1 MNVIFFDPTFVSDK
15 NLAKL
20 GTVLKI
26 SDVYCLMPMIKDD
39 YKIYRTFR
47 SKVKVWR
54 KTGETLDSATRRAV
68 YALSNM
74 VSSSRIVDGIFLG
87 KEVFNRYENSKYDA
101 FVENIELDDPNIL
114 ILRPDE
120 YLSDERCDTVFF
132 DYFFNILRKYDS
144 NNQYR
149 ERIARRVLSPFL
161 SLRDNSICE
170 LAQTIKKSD
179 VGKSTKFNA
188 QLILFLLESFNCTT
202 SQELRSLLLLT
213 PAESKR
219 LEVIEIIEN
228 ERRWEEEMARFY
240 ADREEARA
248 EAEAERQDYRSEM
261 EDIINNGGDWIL
273 DR

>member
-1 MNVIFFDPTFVSDK
+1 
-15 NLAKL
+15 
-20 GTVLKI
+20 
-26 SDVYCLMPMIKDD
+26 
-39 YKIYRTFR
+39 
-47 SKVKVWR
+47 
-54 KTGETLDSATRRAV
+54 
-68 YALSNM
+68 M

-101 FVENIELDDPNIL
+101 FVENLELDDPNIL